1 MYPTT
6 SNVFTNDISASEFRR
21 AVRRQVVTRAEYAL
35 PGAGASAQ
43 EVQQAYLRYL
53 RGRIRELSSEST
65 EQIRELRSENTE
77 RGRST
82 EQAPPPYTATSTE
95 QAPPAYTASSETT
108 TTPTARLD
116 TLLHGNIHTPPSPP
130 AYEEITASSPP
141 GYDDVPLRN
150 TSNNST
156 TEQLSHH
163 NINAVFTGCTT
174 ATPQQTLHNIAIQA
188 LNLVVGKDGPTLPAR
203 PAKKGLLARMMKPGR
218 GKM

>member
-21 AVRRQVVTRAEYAL
+21 AVRRQVATRAEYAL

-53 RGRIRELSSEST
+53 RGRIRELSSENT

-108 TTPTARLD
+108 TPTERLD
-116 TLLHGNIHTPPSPP
+116 TFLYDNIHTPPSPP
-130 AYEEITASSPP
+130 EYEEVAASSPP
-141 GYDDVPLRN
+141 NYDDVISLRTTN
-150 TSNNST
+150 SST
-156 TEQLSHH
+156 TQQLSSH

-174 ATPQQTLHNIAIQA
+174 GTPQQTLHNIAIQA
-188 LNLVVGKDGPTLPAR
+188 LNLVVGKDGPTLPAC
-203 PAKKGLLARMMKPGR
+203 PAKKGLLARMMSQGR